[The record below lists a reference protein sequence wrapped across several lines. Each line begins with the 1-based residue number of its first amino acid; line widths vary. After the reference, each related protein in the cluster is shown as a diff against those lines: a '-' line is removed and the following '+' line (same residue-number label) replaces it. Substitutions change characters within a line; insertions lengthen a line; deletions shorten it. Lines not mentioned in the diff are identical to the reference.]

1 MNTERPDNDDAE
13 ARPAPGGTRDT
24 GGASDHDGETGAPE
38 RREPAAPEPGTARPA
53 ADAPDAGTSGTGASK
68 PGADT
73 GPRTGETGAGET
85 PEDQPESGAPDAGP
99 GKTNAD
105 ASGTGASKP
114 GADTVPRTGE
124 TGAGEA
130 PEDQPEAGAPDAGPG
145 KTNADASGTEASKP
159 GADTGPRAGGTP
171 EDEPGPGAGEIV
183 VGGHRADGPSS
194 REEHADGPARRRRPP
209 LLIASVAAAVLLA
222 GGGGA
227 YLAAGASGGSGS
239 GAVPGANGDASPP
252 PLALDDHSEDPANG
266 IAPGEP
272 NPYGAVYRADGPLP
286 GGPGSAPVYRV
297 RGQVTEDRVVTLAKA
312 LGLEGEPVAEGGSWR
327 IGGKDGSGPT
337 LRVDREAPG
346 AWTFSRN
353 TPGTDNCKGATC
365 SAPAAGGPV
374 VDESAARKAAAPVL
388 KAVGQDNAKLDASQ
402 VMGGRRVVNADPEV
416 GGLPT
421 YGWTTGVVVGAQGE
435 VVGGNGRLVEPVK
448 GDVYPVVS
456 AADALELMNAA
467 PGAGPGAG
475 TGGCA
480 GLVTPEDGQ
489 RESCAPATDPKGD
502 TVTVDDAVFG
512 LASHSVDGRPALV
525 PSWLFEV
532 RPRGTEEA
540 FTVTYPAVD
549 PEFLAPRTGA
559 GETSPRPTKPGDE
572 PTAAPSTREVDVEG
586 YTAEGAELTV
596 VFTGGVCADYEA
608 TARADG
614 GRVTVR
620 VTETPW
626 PDEVCILIARQ
637 YRQTVRLDAPLGDRE
652 VVGTDGEPVPL
663 HKDGARLPAPPTR

>member
-38 RREPAAPEPGTARPA
+38 RREPAAPEPGTARPVD
-53 ADAPDAGTSGTGASK
+53 DAPDAG
-68 PGADT
+68 
-73 GPRTGETGAGET
+73 
-85 PEDQPESGAPDAGP
+85 
-99 GKTNAD
+99 

-114 GADTVPRTGE
+114 E
-124 TGAGEA
+124 
-130 PEDQPEAGAPDAGPG
+130 
-145 KTNADASGTEASKP
+145 
-159 GADTGPRAGGTP
+159 ADTGTRAGETP
-171 EDEPGPGAGEIV
+171 EDEPESGAGEIV

-194 REEHADGPARRRRPP
+194 REEHADGPARRRPP

-252 PLALDDHSEDPANG
+252 PLALDGHSEDPANG

-272 NPYGAVYRADGPLP
+272 NPYGAVYRAAGPLP
-286 GGPGSAPVYRV
+286 DGPGSAPVYRV

-388 KAVGQDNAKLDASQ
+388 KAVGQDDAKLDASQ

-421 YGWTTGVVVGAQGE
+421 YGWTTGVVVGARGE
-435 VVGGNGRLVEPVK
+435 VVGGDGRLVEPVK

-480 GLVTPEDGQ
+480 GPVTPEDGQ
-489 RESCAPATDPKGD
+489 REPCAPATDPKGD

-532 RPRGTEEA
+532 RPRGTEET

-559 GETSPRPTKPGDE
+559 GEASPRPTKPGDE